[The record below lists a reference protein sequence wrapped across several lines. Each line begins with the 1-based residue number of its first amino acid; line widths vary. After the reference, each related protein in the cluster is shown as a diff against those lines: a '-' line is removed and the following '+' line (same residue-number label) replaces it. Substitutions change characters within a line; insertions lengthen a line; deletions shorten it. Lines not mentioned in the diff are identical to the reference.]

1 MLKID
6 AIMKGRKFT
15 EKLFG
20 LKKKNI
26 NRALEAARDNFEEQK
41 ENAII
46 EYENLL
52 VKLAEDKVDYKYTIN
67 RMIAQQQII
76 SDAENSMEFI
86 DKVKKDLYT
95 DVDDS
100 EIDDNDE

>member
-26 NRALEAARDNFEEQK
+26 NRALEAARDNFDEQK
-41 ENAII
+41 ENATV

-52 VKLAEDKVDYKYTIN
+52 VKLAEDKVDYKDTIN

-100 EIDDNDE
+100 EVEEEND

>member
-41 ENAII
+41 ENATI

-52 VKLAEDKVDYKYTIN
+52 VQLAEDKVDYKDTIN
-67 RMIAQQQII
+67 RMINQQQII
-76 SDAENSMEFI
+76 SDAENSIEFI

-100 EIDDNDE
+100 EIDEED

>member
-15 EKLFG
+15 EKLFS

-26 NRALEAARDNFEEQK
+26 DRALEAARDNFEEQK

-52 VKLAEDKVDYKYTIN
+52 VKLAEDKVDYKSTIN
-67 RMIAQQQII
+67 QMINQQQII
-76 SDAENSMEFI
+76 SDAENSIEFI
-86 DKVKKDLYT
+86 NKVKNDLYT
-95 DVDDS
+95 DVDAS
-100 EIDDNDE
+100 EVEED